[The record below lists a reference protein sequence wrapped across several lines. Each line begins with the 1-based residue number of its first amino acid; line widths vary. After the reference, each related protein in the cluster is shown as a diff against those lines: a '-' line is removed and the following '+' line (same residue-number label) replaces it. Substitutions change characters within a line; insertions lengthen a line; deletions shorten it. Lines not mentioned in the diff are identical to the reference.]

1 MQVQSIGCI
10 RGPVIQRVSAGGTA
24 PKVTRR
30 QESTDAG
37 RDGEWGAQGGER
49 GLI

>member
-1 MQVQSIGCI
+1 M
-10 RGPVIQRVSAGGTA
+10 IQRVSAGGTA
-24 PKVTRR
+24 SKVTRR

-37 RDGEWGAQGGER
+37 RDGEWGTQGSER